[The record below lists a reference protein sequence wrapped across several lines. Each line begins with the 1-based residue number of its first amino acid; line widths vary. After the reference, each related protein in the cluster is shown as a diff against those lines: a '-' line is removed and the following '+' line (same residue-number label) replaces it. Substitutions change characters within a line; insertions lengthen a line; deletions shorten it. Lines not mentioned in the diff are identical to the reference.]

1 MYQGV
6 KQKEI
11 KKQGGNCG
19 VVKLRDLE
27 GKKRLNE
34 ILRPGPLV
42 EFPTKPFVPGK
53 DIA

>member
-6 KQKEI
+6 KKKI